1 MNKKF
6 LIDTDI
12 IVDFLRGYE
21 KAVDYFKNQSDEIV
35 LSSIVVAELYAGVRD
50 DERERL
56 KMFISLFPVLPIT
69 PEVARVGGLFKRDYH
84 KSHGVGLADAL
95 IAATVV
101 IEKVELK
108 TLNTKHYPMLKGLRP
123 HYTK

>member
-1 MNKKF
+1 MKKKF

-12 IVDFLRGYE
+12 VIDFLRGYE
-21 KAVDYFKNQSDEIV
+21 KAVAYLKNQSDEIV
-35 LSSIVVAELYAGVRD
+35 LSCIVVAELYAGARD

-56 KMFISLFPVLPIT
+56 EMFISLFPVLPIT
-69 PEVARVGGLFKRDYH
+69 PKAARAGGLFKRDYH

-101 IEKVELK
+101 MENVELNPQHK
-108 TLNTKHYPMLKGLRP
+108 TLSYA
-123 HYTK
+123 